1 MSFEPRDY
9 LRHILVEA
17 DYLIGRSEGL
27 SFESFSSDET
37 LRRAFVRS
45 LEIIGEATKKVPDD
59 FRAAYPAVEWRAKEP
74 SRAGVRSRGSFVFLG
89 QPATALLHPRQVLAS
104 AGDTLSASSKSQSPR
119 LSALP
124 PP

>member
-59 FRAAYPAVEWRAKEP
+59 FRAAYPAVEWRAMAGMRDVLI
-74 SRAGVRSRGSFVFLG
+74 SRLLRRRFRTRVGRGS
-89 QPATALLHPRQVLAS
+89 
-104 AGDTLSASSKSQSPR
+104 
-119 LSALP
+119 
-124 PP
+124 

>member
-17 DYLIGRSEGL
+17 DYLIGRSEG
-27 SFESFSSDET
+27 

-59 FRAAYPAVEWRAKEP
+59 FRAAYPAVEWRAM
-74 SRAGVRSRGSFVFLG
+74 AGMRDVLIHDYFGVDFELVWDVVRNRVPELRG
-89 QPATALLHPRQVLAS
+89 QIAS
-104 AGDTLSASSKSQSPR
+104 ILKV
-119 LSALP
+119 
-124 PP
+124 

>member
-27 SFESFSSDET
+27 SFEAFAADET

-45 LEIIGEATKKVPDD
+45 LEIIGEATKKVPDN
-59 FRAAYPAVEWRAKEP
+59 FRSSHPTVEWRAM
-74 SRAGVRSRGSFVFLG
+74 AGMRDVLIHDYFGVDFELVWDVVQNRIPDLRSQIVAILK
-89 QPATALLHPRQVLAS
+89 A
-104 AGDTLSASSKSQSPR
+104 
-119 LSALP
+119 
-124 PP
+124 